1 MEFLLVILILVA
13 FALAASRWGYDSRE
27 VTPDTDWKSR
37 SIMDSMTRY
46 HHL

>member
-13 FALAASRWGYDSRE
+13 FALAAWRWGYDSRE
-27 VTPDTDWKSR
+27 IIPNTDWKKR
-37 SIMDSMTRY
+37 RIMDSMTRY